1 MYWLNL
7 RQEERVGPS
16 APVVPEDSM
25 QGEAQCRGAEGQ
37 RGRGLG
43 EEREAQAASTYLEGL
58 VYGREMANTLAYCS
72 TAKFL

>member
-7 RQEERVGPS
+7 RQEKRVGPS
-16 APVVPEDSM
+16 APVAPEDSM
-25 QGEAQCRGAEGQ
+25 QGKNIAEGQ

-43 EEREAQAASTYLEGL
+43 EEREAPAASTYLEGL